1 MCSSLVTRE
10 LWEEVAS
17 STECWTKLLTVPGGS
32 GKGEKCFG
40 YLLDYE
46 WDESGAW
53 QYAPV
58 LDMELDI
65 VLPDG
70 TKEGIALLPHTVAR
84 VILGISTSPD
94 GDDSHHLSI
103 PLGRQEISGGPS
115 RQEPQFG
122 LIGLRMDTSLQSTH
136 GCHID
141 YSCGAALDMDSVHC
155 LLRLLCLAS

>member
-1 MCSSLVTRE
+1 M
-10 LWEEVAS
+10 
-17 STECWTKLLTVPGGS
+17 TVPGGS

-58 LDMELDI
+58 PDMKLDI

-70 TKEGIALLPHTVAR
+70 TKEGIVLLPHTVAR
-84 VILGISTSPD
+84 VTLGITIRQMEMT
-94 GDDSHHLSI
+94 HIIFL
-103 PLGRQEISGGPS
+103 PLGRQEISGGQS

-122 LIGLRMDTSLQSTH
+122 LIGFRMDTSLPSTR